1 MDARPHKEREKDG
14 LKTRT
19 EVLGKAWIEKSQANV
34 DDFNREFNEL
44 LHTYCWNDI
53 WNRPGLSR
61 KTRSM
66 LNLGMLTA
74 LGKEH
79 ELKLHIRGA
88 LNNGVTKDEIKEVFM
103 QAAIYA
109 GVNTSL
115 ISSLVTPL
123 FRAPRMWSLSS
134 CSLPSAVSMPRF
146 STERILRDRP
156 GRFQMS
162 FQ

>member
-1 MDARPHKEREKDG
+1 MDSRSNKEREKDG

-19 EVLGKAWIEKSQANV
+19 EVLGKDWVEKSQKNV

-61 KTRSM
+61 KMRSI

-88 LNNGVTKDEIKEVFM
+88 LNNGVTKDEIKEVLM
-103 QAAIYA
+103 QSAIYCGVPA
-109 GVNTSL
+109 G
-115 ISSLVTPL
+115 IDAM
-123 FRAPRMWSLSS
+123 RAALK
-134 CSLPSAVSMPRF
+134 
-146 STERILRDRP
+146 
-156 GRFQMS
+156 G
-162 FQ
+162 